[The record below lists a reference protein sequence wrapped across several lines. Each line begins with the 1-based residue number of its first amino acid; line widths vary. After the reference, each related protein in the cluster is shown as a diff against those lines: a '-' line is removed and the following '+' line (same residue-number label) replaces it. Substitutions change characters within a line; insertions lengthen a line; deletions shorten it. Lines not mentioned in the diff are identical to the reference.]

1 MILSP
6 AKLNLSLNVHGLL
19 DNGYH
24 SISSYVFFLDLF
36 DKINI
41 KKSSLNNVL
50 IDGIFKDDLIG
61 NGGDTII
68 SKSISFCQ
76 NHCDTSDSFQIRL
89 EKNIPVSGGL
99 GGGSANS
106 ASIIR
111 YFLSKQRSR
120 KKKIADKVARLSESL
135 GSDVPACLY
144 SKPAIIEGKGEKI
157 TFIEF
162 NDQLDIGVVLINPR
176 VQLSTKKVFN
186 NFVLKKPTRR
196 RKPILT
202 IKTINDIK
210 KILKQGNDLEKPA
223 IEIVPDILNVLNVFK
238 KNNKCLSFGMSGS
251 GATCYGIFNSRKDAN
266 NFEKIVI
273 RENSLKD
280 YWIWSGGLLNKKR
293 SLILPL

>member
-6 AKLNLSLNVHGLL
+6 AKLNLSLNVNGILE
-19 DNGYH
+19 NGYH

-41 KKSSLNNVL
+41 KKSSLNNIL
-50 IDGIFKDDLIG
+50 IDGVFKDDLIF

-76 NHCDTSDSFQIRL
+76 NHCYTNDNFQIKL

-120 KKKIADKVARLSESL
+120 KKNVTNKVIKLSETL

-144 SKPAIIEGKGEKI
+144 SKPALMEGKGEKI

-162 NDQLDIGVVLINPR
+162 NDQLDIGVVLINPKI
-176 VQLSTKKVFN
+176 QLSTKKVFN
-186 NFVLKKPTRR
+186 NFILKEPTRR
-196 RKPILT
+196 RKPILN
-202 IKTINDIK
+202 IKTISDIK
-210 KILKQGNDLEKPA
+210 KISRQGNDLEKPA
-223 IEIVPDILNVLNVFK
+223 LEIVPDILNVLNIFK
-238 KNNKCLSFGMSGS
+238 KNNDCLSFGMSGS
-251 GATCYGIFNSRKDAN
+251 GATCYGIFNSRKDAY
-266 NFEKIVI
+266 NFERIIV
-273 RENSLKD
+273 RESTLKD
-280 YWIWSGGLLNKKR
+280 YWIWSGGLLSKKR
-293 SLILPL
+293 DLILPL

>member
-50 IDGIFKDDLIG
+50 INGVFKDDLIC

-68 SKSISFCQ
+68 RKSISFCQ
-76 NHCDTSDSFQIRL
+76 NHCYTNNNFQIKL

-106 ASIIR
+106 ASVIR
-111 YFLSKQRSR
+111 YFLSKQRYR
-120 KKKIADKVARLSESL
+120 KKNVTNKIIKLSESL

-144 SKPAIIEGKGEKI
+144 SKPLLMEGKGEKI

-176 VQLSTKKVFN
+176 IQLSTKKVFN
-186 NFVLKKPTRR
+186 NFTLKEPTKK
-196 RKPILT
+196 RKPILNIRT
-202 IKTINDIK
+202 ISDIK
-210 KILKQGNDLEKPA
+210 KILKQGNDLAKPA
-223 IEIVPDILNVLNVFK
+223 IEIVPDISSVLNIFK
-238 KNNKCLSFGMSGS
+238 KNNNCLSFGMSGS

-266 NFEKIVI
+266 DFERIII
-273 RENSLKD
+273 RENGHKG

-293 SLILPL
+293 NLILPL

>member
-6 AKLNLSLNVHGLL
+6 AKLNLSLNVNGLL
-19 DNGYH
+19 ENGYH

-41 KKSSLNNVL
+41 KKSSLNNIL
-50 IDGIFKDDLIG
+50 INGVFKDDLIY

-68 SKSISFCQ
+68 RKSISFCQ
-76 NHCDTSDSFQIRL
+76 NHCYTNDNFQIKL

-106 ASIIR
+106 ASVIR
-111 YFLSKQRSR
+111 YFLSKQRYR
-120 KKKIADKVARLSESL
+120 KKNIADKVIKLSESL

-144 SKPAIIEGKGEKI
+144 SKPALMEGKGEKI

-176 VQLSTKKVFN
+176 IQLSTKKVFN
-186 NFVLKKPTRR
+186 NFTLKKPIKR
-196 RKPILT
+196 RKPILN
-202 IKTINDIK
+202 IRTINDIK

-223 IEIVPDILNVLNVFK
+223 TEIVPDISSVLNIFK
-238 KNNKCLSFGMSGS
+238 KNNNCLSFGMSGS

-266 NFEKIVI
+266 DFEKII
-273 RENSLKD
+273 IKENGHKD

-293 SLILPL
+293 NLILPL

>member
-6 AKLNLSLNVHGLL
+6 AKLNLSLNVNGLL
-19 DNGYH
+19 ENGYH

-36 DKINI
+36 DRIKI

-50 IDGIFKDDLIG
+50 INGVFKDDLIC

-76 NHCDTSDSFQIRL
+76 NYCYTNDKFQIKL

-120 KKKIADKVARLSESL
+120 KKNFTNKMIKLSESL

-144 SKPAIIEGKGEKI
+144 SKPLLMEGKGEKI

-162 NDQLDIGVVLINPR
+162 NDKLDIGVVLINPR
-176 VQLSTKKVFN
+176 IQLSTKKVFN
-186 NFVLKKPTRR
+186 NFILKEPTRR
-196 RKPILT
+196 RKPILN
-202 IKTINDIK
+202 IKTIGDMK

-223 IEIVPDILNVLNVFK
+223 IEIVPEILNVLKIFK
-238 KNNKCLSFGMSGS
+238 KSNNFLSFGMSGS

-266 NFEKIVI
+266 DFERIII
-273 RENSLKD
+273 RENGHKG

-293 SLILPL
+293 NLILPL

>member
-50 IDGIFKDDLIG
+50 IDGVFKDDLIG

-223 IEIVPDILNVLNVFK
+223 LKIVPDILNILNVFK
-238 KNNKCLSFGMSGS
+238 KNNNCLSFGMSGS